1 MGLSLTPVSD
11 GDRHK
16 GPLQRKWPF
25 GGSSCKPCKCL
36 QEDIVT
42 RSFSAQQTEN
52 RVKKIFTTQ
61 PENTIINKKSQT
73 KTNSLFA
80 I

>member
-1 MGLSLTPVSD
+1 MNTRASFVVNGQKDMGLSLTSVSD
-11 GDRHK
+11 GDRLK
-16 GPLQRKWPF
+16 GPLQKKLPF

-52 RVKKIFTTQ
+52 RVKKYSPLSLRTQ
-61 PENTIINKKSQT
+61 S
-73 KTNSLFA
+73 S
-80 I
+80 